1 VRLFHLAPEGGEN
14 VFLGVIRWSPKQR
27 HRLGERYLHNR
38 RNAEGGTCEGPNE
51 VKVFL
56 EGGKDET
63 LGFGN
68 PGGQKNLPIIDFSLD
83 SGPLNTGLDFSNG
96 FATIDPT
103 LSNKSG
109 ADDFN
114 GITIS
119 IPGFTFTDIAFDV
132 QLTPTSSHTESFTI
146 SDFTGTQLDATGTEF
161 DAADTDKQFS
171 TTALSG
177 AFTSVDINS
186 PTGFDEI
193 KHIEISGLAA
203 VPEPS
208 TWALMGVGFAA
219 LGLLG
224 YRKTRS
230 DNALA

>member
-1 VRLFHLAPEGGEN
+1 MNKLLLTTALLLAFSAAPAKAAISVSFCGPD
-14 VFLGVIRWSPKQR
+14 S
-27 HRLGERYLHNR
+27 
-38 RNAEGGTCEGPNE
+38 EGGTCEGPNE
-51 VKVFL
+51 VKVDL
-56 EGGKDET
+56 EAAKDVT

-68 PGGQKNLPIIDFSLD
+68 PGGQKTLPIIDFSSD
-83 SGPLNTGLDFSNG
+83 TGTLNTGLDFSNG

-103 LSNKSG
+103 HG
-109 ADDFN
+109 AVDFN

-119 IPGFTFTDIAFDV
+119 VPGFTFTDIAFDV
-132 QLTPTSSHTESFTI
+132 QLTPVSGQKTDSFTI
-146 SDFTGTQLDATGTEF
+146 SDFTGTQLDATGTEV

-171 TTALSG
+171 TTAVGG
-177 AFTSVDINS
+177 AFTSVDVHS
-186 PTGFDEI
+186 LTGFDEI

-208 TWALMGVGFAA
+208 TWALMGLGFAA

>member
-1 VRLFHLAPEGGEN
+1 MNKLLLTTALLLAFSAPPAKAGISVQFCGP
-14 VFLGVIRWSPKQR
+14 FS
-27 HRLGERYLHNR
+27 
-38 RNAEGGTCEGPNE
+38 EGGTCEGPNE
-51 VKVFL
+51 VKVDL
-56 EGGKDET
+56 EAAKDVT

-68 PGGQKNLPIIDFSLD
+68 PGGQKNLPIIDFSSD
-83 SGPLNTGLDFSNG
+83 TGTLNTGLDFSNG

-103 LSNKSG
+103 HG
-109 ADDFN
+109 AVDFN
-114 GITIS
+114 GVTIS

-132 QLTPTSSHTESFTI
+132 QLTPVSGQKTDSFTI
-146 SDFTGTQLDATGTEF
+146 SDFIGNHVLNSVGNEF

-208 TWALMGVGFAA
+208 TWALMGLGFAA